1 MYQIDYTNRF
11 KKDLKRCSKRG
22 LDMKKIFE
30 VIKLLQQDGTLP
42 IYYRP
47 HRLVGDRDGQWECH
61 IQSDWLLVWEQNDVQ
76 LKLLFLQTG
85 THSDL
90 F

>member
-30 VIKLLQQDGTLP
+30 VIKLLQ
-42 IYYRP
+42 
-47 HRLVGDRDGQWECH
+47 
-61 IQSDWLLVWEQNDVQ
+61 
-76 LKLLFLQTG
+76 
-85 THSDL
+85 
-90 F
+90 

>member
-1 MYQIDYTNRF
+1 MRCFKISWAMYQIDYTNRF

-42 IYYRP
+42 VCYRP
-47 HRLVGDRDGQWECH
+47 HRLVGDRAGLRRKANPYKCRYGLRKSH
-61 IQSDWLLVWEQNDVQ
+61 C
-76 LKLLFLQTG
+76 
-85 THSDL
+85 
-90 F
+90 